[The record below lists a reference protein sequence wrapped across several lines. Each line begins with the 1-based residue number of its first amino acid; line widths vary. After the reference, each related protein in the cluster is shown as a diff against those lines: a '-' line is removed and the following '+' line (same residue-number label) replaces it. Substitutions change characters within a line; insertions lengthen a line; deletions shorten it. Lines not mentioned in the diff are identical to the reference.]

1 MVEATG
7 VEPVSES
14 VTSRENYMLS
24 QLLPWAI
31 TPQRSSGALRADKKR
46 DRLACLSRPHP
57 QT

>member
-31 TPQRSSGALRADKKR
+31 TPQRSPGALRVDKKR
-46 DRLACLSRPHP
+46 D
-57 QT
+57 